1 MAVMLDSI
9 AIDELPLFDGLP
21 AEQLA
26 QLAGLLHRRTFPPGT
41 NLITVEQPGE
51 VVYII
56 LSGTVKIHMEQS
68 DGGDVI
74 IAFGGP
80 GDIEGEMSLL
90 ENVERSANV
99 VTQETTTVLWM
110 NRAHF
115 QECLRT
121 IPGMTYNLVRIMSGR
136 LRLANARIQAFC
148 ALDVQGRLAR
158 QIMAFAHEYGK
169 ASSDGAIHIA
179 LRLTQSDL
187 ASLVGASRERV
198 NQIMA
203 TYKQLGY
210 LAVDRNHRITVHKPD
225 ALTKQYR

>member
-21 AEQLA
+21 AEQLV

-90 ENVERSANV
+90 ENIERSANV

-121 IPGMTYNLVRIMSGR
+121 LPGMTYNLVRIMSGR

-203 TYKQLGY
+203 SYKQLGY
-210 LAVDRNHRITVHKPD
+210 LAVDRNHRITVHNAE

>member
-1 MAVMLDSI
+1 MTMVDSI
-9 AIDELPLFDGLP
+9 ALGELPLFHGLP
-21 AEQLA
+21 SEQLA
-26 QLAGLLHRRTFPPGT
+26 RLATLLHHRTFPPET
-41 NLITVEQPGE
+41 NLINVEQPGE

-56 LSGTVKIHMEQS
+56 LSGTVKIHVVQS

-90 ENVERSANV
+90 EGVERSANV
-99 VTQETTTVLWM
+99 VTQEATAVLWM
-110 NRAHF
+110 NRTHF
-115 QECLRT
+115 QECLAA
-121 IPGMTYNLVRIMSGR
+121 IPGMTYNLVRIISGR
-136 LRLANARIQAFC
+136 LRLANARIQALC

-158 QIMAFAHEYGK
+158 QIMAFAHQYGK
-169 ASSDGAIHIA
+169 TSPSGAIHIP

-203 TYKQLGY
+203 YYKQSKY
-210 LAVDRNHRITVHKPD
+210 LMVDRNHRITVHDPD
-225 ALTKQYR
+225 ALTRQYQ